1 MRNLLSSI
9 AIIIFLFA
17 IAASCGDDDD
27 ASSDAT
33 PTVPPT
39 SSPAPAATTAAPSG
53 EITLDVESVEPE
65 AVQLGDTVTVTFVTS
80 PGAVIGLRVFDGEGS
95 VVSQDQLTAGDDGRA
110 PYDFVAEG
118 AVGTWLVSAAAGATV
133 QDLLA
138 LQASPVPGPYSVDQE
153 IEVQ

>member
-1 MRNLLSSI
+1 MRTLVSSV
-9 AIIIFLFA
+9 AIIIFILA

-27 ASSDAT
+27 SSSDAT

-39 SSPAPAATTAAPSG
+39 SSPGPAATTAAPSG
-53 EITLDVESVEPE
+53 EITLDVESVEPA
-65 AVQLGDTVTVTFVTS
+65 AVMLGDTVTVTFVTS
-80 PGAVIGLRVFDGEGS
+80 PGAVIGLRVLDAEGS
-95 VVSQDQLTAGDDGRA
+95 VVSQDQLTAGEDGKA

-118 AVGTWLVSAAAGATV
+118 AAGTWLVSAAAGATV

-138 LQASPVPGPYSVDQE
+138 LQASPVPGPYSVDRE

>member
-17 IAASCGDDDD
+17 IASGCGDDDD
-27 ASSDAT
+27 SSSDAT
-33 PTVPPT
+33 PTIPPT
-39 SSPAPAATTAAPSG
+39 SSPTAAATTPATSG
-53 EITLDVESVEPE
+53 EITLDVESVEP
-65 AVQLGDTVTVTFVTS
+65 ATVMLGDTVTVTFVTS
-80 PGAVIGLRVFDGEGS
+80 PGAVIGLRVLDAEGS
-95 VVSQDQLTAGDDGRA
+95 VFSQDQLTAGDDGRA
-110 PYDFVAEG
+110 PYDFVADG
-118 AVGTWLVSAAAGATV
+118 AAGTWLVSAAAGATV